1 MSDSPVLFAEP
12 GARWSALAWGPAF
25 CSIALVVELLTGPV
39 VHWFALALFALL
51 LVGFTYVQ
59 ISAARRHV
67 SVELT
72 SSYLRQGTE
81 TVELDDIDVVLPPAD
96 YSDGDYEPKK
106 WETARV
112 LGELS
117 GVPRRRQGIGVRL
130 VGGALV
136 QAWAKDDD
144 GLREALEEVLVK
156 RAGGGSGE

>member
-1 MSDSPVLFAEP
+1 MVDEPVLFFEP
-12 GARWSALAWGPAF
+12 GARWRMLTWGPIF
-25 CSIALVVELLTGPV
+25 CLVVLVFELYTGPV

-51 LVGFTYVQ
+51 LMGFTYVQ
-59 ISAARRHV
+59 IVAARRHV

-72 SSYLRQGTE
+72 PKQLRQGTE
-81 TVELDDIDVVLPPAD
+81 SLDISDIDAVLPPAD
-96 YSDGDYEPKK
+96 YSDGDYEPKR

-117 GVPRRRQGIGVRL
+117 GVPRRRHAIGLRL

-144 GLREALEEVLVK
+144 GLRDALEMVVVS
-156 RAGGGSGE
+156 RS